1 MKALQPK
8 DRSIRYDNM
17 RSARAEEAIIAQ
29 ILREPALFEQ
39 TGKLRQSDFSV
50 ELLGNVYNQLRSRY
64 EKGMEVSLGVLA
76 DLSAQEM
83 SHVTMIAQR
92 QQGPVNETAFRDC
105 VQTVLSERQKTNVST
120 DGDLLALR
128 DKLKESKGTNI

>member
-1 MKALQPK
+1 M
-8 DRSIRYDNM
+8 
-17 RSARAEEAIIAQ
+17 
-29 ILREPALFEQ
+29 
-39 TGKLRQSDFSV
+39 
-50 ELLGNVYNQLRSRY
+50 ELLGNVYNQLRGRY

-76 DLSAQEM
+76 DLSVQEM

-128 DKLKESKGTNI
+128 DKLKESKGTKQ

>member
-1 MKALQPK
+1 
-8 DRSIRYDNM
+8 
-17 RSARAEEAIIAQ
+17 
-29 ILREPALFEQ
+29 
-39 TGKLRQSDFSV
+39 
-50 ELLGNVYNQLRSRY
+50 
-64 EKGMEVSLGVLA
+64 
-76 DLSAQEM
+76 M